1 MLYILCQCI
10 QYVCE
15 CARIYMH
22 ISIYLYMFTHAHTF
36 LQEKMG
42 KILGAQIGVCTHAC
56 MHVLTSGPSYC
67 V

>member
-1 MLYILCQCI
+1 
-10 QYVCE
+10 
-15 CARIYMH
+15 
-22 ISIYLYMFTHAHTF
+22 MFTHAHTF